1 MRLAMSWL
9 NGIGCLTS
17 LLLCNM
23 NLVTRGSCLWRWIR
37 MEVAENSRLTC
48 LISLPAFPD
57 QERMLLHWRMRTI
70 MISLAWGDI
79 ELAYE
84 YNAVA
89 YWLLFPV
96 SYYLCVFHN
105 GVARHRSDGEKC
117 QIRWDISLNRFR
129 DKNPIA
135 GRRKAQIAVAIY
147 VQGNEYRLQPF
158 TIGNCRFKDLAKNI

>member
-1 MRLAMSWL
+1 MVRCGSDERGWHQPWWVSCAFRGSANADLIHEENRHTTSGKTVTMRLAMSWL
-9 NGIGCLTS
+9 YGIGCLTS
-17 LLLCNM
+17 LLLCNT

-105 GVARHRSDGEKC
+105 GVARHGSDGEKC
-117 QIRWDISLNRFR
+117 QLRWDLSKPL
-129 DKNPIA
+129 
-135 GRRKAQIAVAIY
+135 
-147 VQGNEYRLQPF
+147 
-158 TIGNCRFKDLAKNI
+158 